1 MIIDIH
7 AHYTTAPTALNAYRG
22 RQIAMLNKPVKGS
35 LTVSDDQIRASLTGH
50 LEQMESRG
58 IDVLFLS
65 PRASGMGHDVGDEQ
79 VSRNWTEINNDLI
92 ARVAGLYPGRFVPVC
107 QLPQSP
113 GVSPANAVRELRRCV
128 EDFGFVGC
136 LINPDV
142 SGGLPPFTPSLGDRW
157 WYPLWE
163 AMTELDV
170 PGMIHASSTRNP
182 ALHLNGSHY
191 IAQHYA
197 AVVELCASR
206 VFDDFPALR
215 LVIPHG
221 GGGIPFHFNR
231 NRALH
236 VAESLPPF
244 EEVVH
249 NLYFDTAV
257 YDADSLEMLVRKI
270 GPDNLL
276 FGSEMFGT
284 AKTRDS
290 GTGRFFDDILGD
302 IGSLGLD
309 PADQAKILADNALR
323 IFPRA
328 AVHLPLSATGADHG

>member
-7 AHYTTAPTALNAYRG
+7 GHYTTAPAALNAYRG
-22 RQIAMLNKPVKGS
+22 RQMALQNKPVKGALS
-35 LTVSDDQIRASLTGH
+35 ITDEQLAASLAGH
-50 LEQMESRG
+50 LEQMGSRG
-58 IDVLFLS
+58 IDALFLS
-65 PRASGMGHDVGDEQ
+65 PRASAMGHDVGDE
-79 VSRNWTEINNDLI
+79 VISKHWTEINNDLI
-92 ARVAGLYPGRFVPVC
+92 ARVADLYPGRFVPVA

-113 GVSPANAVRELRRCV
+113 GVPPERAVRELRRCV
-128 EDFGFVGC
+128 EELGFVGC

-142 SGGLPPFTPSLGDRW
+142 SGGLQPFTPSLGDRW

-163 AMTELDV
+163 AMVELDV

-197 AVVELCASR
+197 AVVELCAST
-206 VFDDFPALR
+206 VFEDFPSLR
-215 LVIPHG
+215 LIVPHG

-244 EEVVH
+244 EEAVR

-270 GPDNLL
+270 GIDHLL

-284 AKTRDS
+284 AKTRDAS
-290 GTGRFFDDILGD
+290 TGRFFDDILGD
-302 IGSLGLD
+302 IDSLGLSAED
-309 PADQAKILADNALR
+309 RTKLLSGNA
-323 IFPRA
+323 IEVFPRA
-328 AVHLPLSATGADHG
+328 AKHLSLVGA

>member
-7 AHYTTAPTALNAYRG
+7 GHYTTAPAALNAYRG
-22 RQIAMLNKPVKGS
+22 RQMALQNKPVKGS
-35 LTVSDDQIRASLTGH
+35 LSVTDEQIAASLAGH
-50 LEQMESRG
+50 LDQMTSRG
-58 IDVLFLS
+58 IDSLFFS
-65 PRASGMGHDVGDEQ
+65 PRASAMGHDVGDE
-79 VSRNWTEINNDLI
+79 VISRHWTEINNDLI

-113 GVSPANAVRELRRCV
+113 GVPAERAVQELRRCV
-128 EDFGFVGC
+128 EELGFVGC

-142 SGGLPPFTPSLGDRW
+142 SGGLAPFTPSLGDRS

-163 AMTELDV
+163 AMVELDV

-197 AVVELCASR
+197 AVVELCSSN
-206 VFDDFPALR
+206 VFEDFPTLR
-215 LVIPHG
+215 LIVPHG

-244 EEVVH
+244 EEVVR

-257 YDADSLEMLVRKI
+257 YDADSLEMLIRKI
-270 GPDNLL
+270 GVDNVL

-284 AKTRDS
+284 AKTRDAES
-290 GTGRFFDDILGD
+290 GRFFDDILGD
-302 IGSLGLD
+302 VEALGLSTED
-309 PADQAKILADNALR
+309 RAKVLTGNALKV
-323 IFPRA
+323 FPRA
-328 AVHLPLSATGADHG
+328 AKHLSLVGVQS